1 MQQIYLALM
10 LFYTFQVEER
20 MDIDKF
26 SAHGEVHA
34 HFQAEQNILHIDLV
48 GPFNLEFMQKY
59 ERVVGAQRK
68 NIDTPCWGSLVNV
81 HGLALA
87 PMEATNAGQE
97 IEFGNM
103 LSEPNLFDAMPLQAM
118 STHVNIIK

>member
-1 MQQIYLALM
+1 MQQIYLALI

-59 ERVVGAQRK
+59 EREVGAQR
-68 NIDTPCWGSLVNV
+68 
-81 HGLALA
+81 LAHKERILIHRVG
-87 PMEATNAGQE
+87 EA
-97 IEFGNM
+97 
-103 LSEPNLFDAMPLQAM
+103 
-118 STHVNIIK
+118 

>member
-34 HFQAEQNILHIDLV
+34 HFQAEQKLKRARCAMLRNLKPARKIFKKV
-48 GPFNLEFMQKY
+48 GLWSCLAKLKKRRYRRFFYASM
-59 ERVVGAQRK
+59 
-68 NIDTPCWGSLVNV
+68 NV
-81 HGLALA
+81 
-87 PMEATNAGQE
+87 
-97 IEFGNM
+97 
-103 LSEPNLFDAMPLQAM
+103 D
-118 STHVNIIK
+118 

>member
-1 MQQIYLALM
+1 MQQIYLALI

-68 NIDTPCWGSLVNV
+68 NIDTRQWCFMNQKVWQCKRSFGLVF
-81 HGLALA
+81 
-87 PMEATNAGQE
+87 M
-97 IEFGNM
+97 
-103 LSEPNLFDAMPLQAM
+103 NLQ
-118 STHVNIIK
+118 H